1 MAPPFSMSRTSTIFL
16 KPNTPINFTNETL
29 NVAINNKEAFYELY
43 VAVLNRAIDLY
54 AKSGRRKFALKL
66 HGNLAALEL
75 YACIHLDDLN
85 AFVDM
90 IIQASWKPWSC
101 SYNLHITTC
110 PLCAS
115 HVDFLRIVHAIPCTG
130 HL

>member
-1 MAPPFSMSRTSTIFL
+1 M
-16 KPNTPINFTNETL
+16 NFTNETL
-29 NVAINNKEAFYELY
+29 NVAMNNKEAFYELY

-75 YACIHLDDLN
+75 YAFILLDNLY
-85 AFVDM
+85 ALADM
-90 IIQASWKPWSC
+90 IMQTSWKPWSC
-101 SYNLHITTC
+101 SYDVHIPTC
-110 PLCAS
+110 PLCPS
-115 HVDFLRIVHAIPCTG
+115 YVDLPRILHAISCTG